1 MSTISQATRDRLDSA
16 RLYLCTDTRAERGDL
31 REFVRA
37 AFAGGVDI
45 VQIREKGIE
54 AAAELE
60 ALSVVA
66 DEAARADALVSAN
79 DRADVATLAGVHVLH
94 VGQDDLRPEQV
105 RRLAPSVVV
114 GLSTHDEVQL
124 RAAATHPEVD
134 YFCTGPVWA
143 TPTKP
148 GRPGVGLDLVRAAA
162 ELTRGSSITKPWFAI
177 GGIDHTNVEQVVA
190 AGATRIVVVRD
201 ITQSDDPEAAAR
213 RLRDALPD

>member
-1 MSTISQATRDRLDSA
+1 MSTISQATRDRLDAA

>member
-201 ITQSDDPEAAAR
+201 ITESDDPEAAAR

>member
-16 RLYLCTDTRAERGDL
+16 RIYLCTDTRAERGDL

-94 VGQDDLRPEQV
+94 VGQEDLRPEQV

-114 GLSTHDEVQL
+114 GLSTHDGAQM

-177 GGIDHTNVEQVVA
+177 GGIDHTNVEQIVA

-201 ITQSDDPEAAAR
+201 ITESDDPEAAAR
-213 RLRDALPD
+213 RLRDALPA

>member
-66 DEAARADALVSAN
+66 DEAARAVALVSAN